1 MIKKPEMFPFTA
13 GRMEEEEEVG
23 HEESSFCG
31 KNLVSF
37 EEEKETNLYR
47 QVGMRKYISPP

>member
-1 MIKKPEMFPFTA
+1 MFPFTA